1 MIDNVFVASALIDMY
16 SKCGSVEDAWNVF
29 SSAPFKNVASWNA
42 MIGCYGKHGRVEHA
56 IKLFEMMHHGG
67 LVEKGLKI
75 FWSMEESYGIRE
87 RKEYY
92 ACVIDLLCRVGR
104 LEEAYNII
112 KDMPMDL
119 KKPEGL
125 VALSNVYAAEGEWA
139 NVENVMKDK
148 GFNKMPGSSW
158 L

>member
-16 SKCGSVEDAWNVF
+16 SRCGSVEDAWNVF

-42 MIGCYGKHGRVEHA
+42 MIWLCKVYSRRDLA
-56 IKLFEMMHHGG
+56 
-67 LVEKGLKI
+67 EK
-75 FWSMEESYGIRE
+75 M
-87 RKEYY
+87 
-92 ACVIDLLCRVGR
+92 A
-104 LEEAYNII
+104 
-112 KDMPMDL
+112 KDILQMDL

-148 GFNKMPGSSW
+148 GLNKMPGSSW

>member
-1 MIDNVFVASALIDMY
+1 
-16 SKCGSVEDAWNVF
+16 
-29 SSAPFKNVASWNA
+29 
-42 MIGCYGKHGRVEHA
+42 
-56 IKLFEMMHHGG
+56 
-67 LVEKGLKI
+67 
-75 FWSMEESYGIRE
+75 MEESYGIRE

-112 KDMPMDL
+112 KDMPWLCKVYSRRDLAEKMAKDILQMDL